1 MYCADCGT
9 EIAEAAKFCG
19 KCGAKAEIGA
29 TAPDVNSQPLL
40 PKGEPTQPSVWEKWG
55 PFGGVA
61 IIGILIVGF
70 AMNVTKR
77 PDTVSQTAPSVVA
90 PTPTARAPTV
100 AQAAPTTAWWQ
111 QGLIY
116 AHYRDG
122 SCSGSGGNTCVSAE
136 QARELCKAA
145 VSVTKSAIVLLGV
158 TAYGDEKV
166 LLEGGTIGDVNIF
179 WGTSSRGVEGCGI
192 NLSLRGMVNGNSA
205 GKTIS
210 GHASVFAV
218 NDRNQVLVH
227 YIDRF

>member
-29 TAPDVNSQPLL
+29 TAPDMNRQPLL

-100 AQAAPTTAWWQ
+100 AQPQLPAGAVDFELGYVPANF
-111 QGLIY
+111 
-116 AHYRDG
+116 DDKD
-122 SCSGSGGNTCVSAE
+122 
-136 QARELCKAA
+136 RE
-145 VSVTKSAIVLLGV
+145 
-158 TAYGDEKV
+158 
-166 LLEGGTIGDVNIF
+166 
-179 WGTSSRGVEGCGI
+179 
-192 NLSLRGMVNGNSA
+192 
-205 GKTIS
+205 
-210 GHASVFAV
+210 
-218 NDRNQVLVH
+218 
-227 YIDRF
+227 